1 MGTSTEL
8 SAGSTPTKRQKI
20 IEVCITALGGTDR
33 AELSSKLAV
42 GQNSPTEKL

>member
-1 MGTSTEL
+1 VLGQHQQND
-8 SAGSTPTKRQKI
+8 KKI